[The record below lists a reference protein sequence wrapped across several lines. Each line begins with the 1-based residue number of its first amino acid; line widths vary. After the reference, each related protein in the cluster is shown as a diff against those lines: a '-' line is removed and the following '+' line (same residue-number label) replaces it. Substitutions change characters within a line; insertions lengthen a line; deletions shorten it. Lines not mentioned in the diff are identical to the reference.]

1 MALAWLENYLATS
14 WEGTVL
20 VVSHDRAF
28 LDIVGTDI
36 IHQHNQRLDYYKGA
50 SFCELLLSMTY
61 AFVANVGNFTQ
72 FYATKE
78 ERALQQKREYDA
90 QQMFRANLQAFIDRS
105 VFVHLA
111 PMPLDLNQSVSDGDT
126 MLRVHLKLR

>member
-36 IHQHNQRLDYYKGA
+36 IHQHNQRLDYYKGLFFPIPTCDIA
-50 SFCELLLSMTY
+50 DVG
-61 AFVANVGNFTQ
+61 VADAGNFTQ

-90 QQMFRANLQAFIDRS
+90 QQMYRANLQAFIDRLVS
-105 VFVHLA
+105 VYL
-111 PMPLDLNQSVSDGDT
+111 
-126 MLRVHLKLR
+126 